1 MVLNAVILGAHQVVL
16 ILAHFLPCLCSAQH
30 LCSEAVEEGG
40 REVQVRKR
48 PLFYPYVVLSCQ
60 QKVMAYDALTHL
72 GKL

>member
-1 MVLNAVILGAHQVVL
+1 MALNAVILGAHQVVL
-16 ILAHFLPCLCSAQH
+16 IWAHFLSCLCSAQQ
-30 LCSEAVEEGG
+30 LCSEAGG

-48 PLFYPYVVLSCQ
+48 PLFYSYVVLSCQ